1 METSVN
7 SVGQSLIESLFKDA
21 RQARAEGDLAKL
33 EEVEKSYRE
42 QIESHR
48 DDLKKE
54 LALFDN
60 ESEESLLSI
69 SKESLTAEERV
80 KYVRDLT
87 GWRLKRS
94 ELQASIE
101 MCEFALRNTLVN
113 YVSAMRDCII
123 ADKALKEMSRP

>member
-7 SVGQSLIESLFKDA
+7 LVGQSLIESLFKDA
-21 RQARAEGDLAKL
+21 RQARAEGDLTKL
-33 EEVEKSYRE
+33 DEVEKSYRE

-54 LALFDN
+54 LALFDD
-60 ESEESLLSI
+60 ESEGSLLSI
-69 SKESLTAEERV
+69 SKENLTAEERV

-94 ELQASIE
+94 ELQTSIE